1 VSRKI
6 DKAKRMAAGHAC
18 FTLFTVCNGLSHGLR
33 QIASISPPSGIG
45 LGHGLT
51 EKEREFVL
59 KQATDFNEK
68 AEVLR
73 KLGWRFKGVKST

>member
-1 VSRKI
+1 MATTVDR
-6 DKAKRMAAGHAC
+6 AKRLAAGHAC
-18 FTLFTVCNGLSHGLR
+18 FTLFSVCNGLSHGLR
-33 QIASISPPSGIG
+33 QIAQANPPSGIG
-45 LGHGLT
+45 LGQGLT

-59 KQATDFNEK
+59 KQAGDFNEK